1 MPETDGVLQ
10 WCKEHAVPFLA
21 WSPLASGFVAHGFDL
36 AALTTG
42 DLRRRPRRAH
52 HAVLDAAALR
62 RDLSAIAS
70 GAGLSLT
77 ALAAGWVLA
86 GERSRSSEPG
96 LRRRLK

>member
-36 AALTTG
+36 AALTAG
-42 DLRRRPRRAH
+42 DLRRRPRWAH
-52 HAVLDAAALR
+52 PAVLDAAALR